1 MRDLLARLALHD
13 EAAAAALRVLDY
25 FDALDASAAG
35 PESYLRGA
43 AGLTGCGAGM
53 RLPERHLTL
62 RIGPTGQR
70 LPVGADF
77 EPDESWPTTAIA
89 GQAQD
94 VVWIEAEEPGPVHSL
109 VLERVV
115 LGVQRWM
122 SRMET
127 LVPEPA
133 QAWTALLNDPVPA
146 ERRQQLLAALKLD
159 ATRRYQVVAHLP
171 SAPAGGLH
179 AYTNL
184 CGVAVGA
191 TIHPAPF
198 EMALEEGENARF
210 GIGPAVEVAD
220 LLTSWE
226 RAAIVL
232 RIARPGEVTRWDRLG
247 VLGPMFLHVST
258 EELLADPVVTAI
270 NSDNMPWLDQTVTA
284 VTQTGSVRGAADLL
298 NLHHS
303 TVQKRLDKLQ
313 QQFNLNLANQRHVY
327 NLWLACA
334 AFRYATF
341 GTPANLEREVR
352 LTPRPPDDA
361 RRF

>member
-13 EAAAAALRVLDY
+13 EDASAALRVYDY

-35 PESYLRGA
+35 PEAYLRGA
-43 AGLTGCGAGM
+43 AGLSSCGAGM

-62 RIGPTGQR
+62 RVGSGGQR
-70 LPVGADF
+70 LPSGDDF
-77 EPDESWPTTAIA
+77 QPAEAWPQTAIGGE
-89 GQAQD
+89 GQD
-94 VVWIEAEEPGPVHSL
+94 RVWVETDEPSMLHEL
-109 VLERVV
+109 ILERVV
-115 LGVQRWM
+115 QGVRRWM
-122 SRMET
+122 NRIET
-127 LVPEPA
+127 LVPDPA
-133 QAWTALLNDPVPA
+133 QAWTALLNDPVPP
-146 ERRQQLLAALKLD
+146 ERRHQLLAALKLD
-159 ATRRYQVVAHLP
+159 SSRTYQVVAHLP
-171 SAPAGGLH
+171 ATPSGGLH

-191 TIHPAPF
+191 TIRRAPYDT
-198 EMALEEGENARF
+198 EVNSGDNARV
-210 GIGPAVEVAD
+210 GVGPEVDVAG

-232 RIARPGEVTRWDRLG
+232 RIARPGETTRWDRLG
-247 VLGPMFLHVST
+247 VLGPMFLHVSA

-270 NSDNMPWLDQTVTA
+270 NSDTMPWLDQTVTA

-298 NLHHS
+298 QLHHS

-313 QQFNLNLANQRHVY
+313 QEFNLNLANQRHVY
-327 NLWLACA
+327 HLWLALA

-352 LTPRPPDDA
+352 LTPRPPESG
-361 RRF
+361 RRP

>member
-1 MRDLLARLALHD
+1 MRDLLARLALQD

-25 FDALDASAAG
+25 FDALDAGDAG
-35 PESYLRGA
+35 PEAYLRGA
-43 AGLTGCGAGM
+43 AGLTACGAGM
-53 RLPERHLTL
+53 RLPERHLIL
-62 RIGPTGQR
+62 RVGPTGQR
-70 LPVGADF
+70 LPAG
-77 EPDESWPTTAIA
+77 PDVETSAAWPQTAIA

-94 VVWIEAEEPGPVHSL
+94 LVWIEADEPGTVHTF

-115 LGVQRWM
+115 QGVQRWM

-146 ERRQQLLAALKLD
+146 ERRQQLLAALRLD
-159 ATRRYQVVAHLP
+159 PGRRYQVVAHLP
-171 SAPAGGLH
+171 ADPDGGLH
-179 AYTNL
+179 AYTHL

-191 TIHPAPF
+191 TIRPAPV
-198 EMALEEGENARF
+198 EMTLQNGDNARF

-232 RIARPGEVTRWDRLG
+232 RIARPGEATIWDRLG
-247 VLGPMFLHVST
+247 VLGPMFLHVDA
-258 EELLADPVVTAI
+258 EDLLADPVITAI
-270 NSDNMPWLDQTVTA
+270 TSDAMPWLDQTVTA

-298 NLHHS
+298 GLHHS

-327 NLWLACA
+327 YLWLACA
-334 AFRYATF
+334 AHRYATF
-341 GTPANLEREVR
+341 GTPANLEREAR
-352 LTPRPPDDA
+352 LTPRPPDEA
-361 RRF
+361 RRY